1 MSTEQISLFD
11 VLPEQED
18 ATNHCGCTF
27 NNNRI
32 PYLNIHENQADHN
45 KIT

>member
-11 VLPEQED
+11 MLPEQED
-18 ATNHCGCTF
+18 ATNHRGCTF
-27 NNNRI
+27 NNNRMF
-32 PYLNIHENQADHN
+32 YLNIHGNQADYN